1 MPVLDT
7 ISHFLPMNLKR
18 IFLFIFLLFSLK
30 SFTQNKGY
38 LEINGNS
45 NEMSSALKGCLV
57 TLYID
62 TAKNGTYVQQE
73 QLVTPNNAK
82 FKFKLR
88 YNTIY
93 MIECSKGGY
102 TTKKVRFDT
111 EIKESKLDSVSKF
124 EFIVDMIPDK
134 DGRQFVRPVANVFY
148 HIKKSSFDYE
158 LDYTKEEQEEEER
171 KERERLEKLERDRIA
186 AEEKAELLD
195 KAKKYQDAESVA
207 AQQKIEKSVSIA
219 GNDKTALINQ
229 FKQNLLQGEAY
240 QDEKAE
246 AMYQKFVQEKA
257 KVAANPS
264 EVIDYKSVVQAAKSK
279 GEELKQIQ
287 EKERIEKEKEILA
300 KKEAATKVQEETFKQ
315 QAEAVKGEMA
325 VKLEMAAKLQEE
337 KKAKEKEEFNKK
349 VTESIVKGGGEKDIT
364 IAALKQIYPKNDPY
378 AQAKAEAIF
387 EEYAKKT
394 LTKGSGSKSALDF
407 NSLFAAAELAETKAI
422 AENDAKATFNNS
434 QAVKEYQRKEL
445 EKYNKVQSAAIDKIT
460 KTIKEANGD
469 PNVILTG
476 FESTF
481 EKNDPFKKEKA
492 RSMYVQYV
500 NDLKRSQS
508 SGGSVSTGIDFQS
521 LFGAA
526 TKAQE
531 DLENGDY
538 VSPKIPELPNQKPIV
553 SKEEQE
559 RIAKQQAMAEAQ
571 IKIDKVKAEE
581 QRKVELEKRVKFEV
595 AVKKGAN
602 NRTLIIR
609 EIANTLPPNTDFK
622 EERAA
627 AMYDNYLE
635 QKTKLEKTGQINAPI
650 DVTSLFS
657 AADAAVSSQLEN
669 KYKNVMLEK
678 EKAEDTRKAEEF
690 KTRSVI
696 SSMEAD
702 QQMKMAEEQK
712 KNLKQL
718 EQDSKAR
725 EEEIRRISEAQL
737 KSSESERKSEE
748 AKRVAQIKQAQTQQ
762 AGKLESELAE
772 LNEERNKR
780 RIEEIDSRQEE
791 LKKIQAE
798 EAKIKQIQLEK
809 EAKLKEAQTSTQE
822 LAQAEAKRL
831 IVEEANRKALEEQQK
846 VAAIA
851 LARQE
856 AQARMDAQA
865 KVKEEAKLEEIRKAN
880 ELAQYEANLRAK
892 EEANLAE
899 YIEKVKK
906 NEVAREAIEK
916 ERMAKEQAAQ
926 LASIEKAKLEAQR
939 AAKAEQEKRERA
951 EADRLALEAEKEKD
965 AALREKK
972 AKEAREK
979 EVAAQLA
986 TAQRIK
992 LENERRAK
1000 AEEERI
1006 AKEASARIAEEQKQ
1020 KLERDR
1026 IEKETQERIA
1036 REEAARLLAES
1047 KAAKDAKEREEK
1059 LLASKA
1065 KEEAAQRAA
1074 AEKKR
1079 LEEERIAKA
1088 EQERIAKE
1096 RALQIAAEEKAQAE
1110 QAERERLAAE
1120 RKAKLE
1126 AEQLAAAAKAKAEEE
1141 ARIKIEQ
1148 DRLAREAAVA
1158 KAKADALAKAENER
1172 KLKAE
1177 ADAKAKADAE
1187 AKAKAD
1193 AEAKAKAEQDR
1204 LAKEAAAKL
1213 AFAKEQQRQDS
1224 IRKANTA
1231 AYLAKTEQAEK
1242 LSEAERK
1249 KRFEEA
1255 KANMERSNLSEK
1267 ERREQFLSQLAT
1279 IYPNGVTEENIQEK
1293 EFKLYRFIVNNQG
1306 QVNVYEKK
1314 TWNWGGVF
1322 YFKNGD
1328 ITITATLFDLE
1339 VKKYKGN

>member
-1 MPVLDT
+1 
-7 ISHFLPMNLKR
+7 MNLKR
-18 IFLFIFLLFSLK
+18 LTLFLLLINSL
-30 SFTQNKGY
+30 SVNSQNKGF

-73 QLVTPNNAK
+73 QLVTPSNAK
-82 FKFKLR
+82 FKFKLK
-88 YNTIY
+88 YNSVY
-93 MIECSKGGY
+93 LIECSKGGY

-111 EIKESKLDSVSKF
+111 EIKETKLDSVSKF
-124 EFIVDMIPDK
+124 EFIVDMIADK
-134 DGRQFVRPVANVFY
+134 DGKKFVRPVANVFY
-148 HIKKSSFDYE
+148 QTKKSAFDYE

-171 KERERLEKLERDRIA
+171 KERERIEKLERSRIA
-186 AEEKAELLD
+186 AEEKAEMLD

-207 AQQKIEKSVSIA
+207 AQQKIEKSVSVA
-219 GNDKTALINQ
+219 GNDKQALINQ
-229 FKQNLLQGEAY
+229 FKQNLLQGESF

-246 AMYQKFVQEKA
+246 AMYQKFIQEKA
-257 KVAANPS
+257 KVSANPS
-264 EVIDYKSVVQAAKSK
+264 ESIDYKMVVQAAKNK
-279 GEELKQIQ
+279 GAELKQIE
-287 EKERIEKEKEILA
+287 EKERLEKEKEILA
-300 KKEAATKVQEETFKQ
+300 KKDAAAKAQDETFKK

-325 VKLEMAAKLQEE
+325 AKLEMASKLQEE
-337 KKAKEKEEFNKK
+337 KKAREKEEFNKK
-349 VTESIVKGGGEKDIT
+349 VTESIVKGEGEKNST

-378 AQAKAEAIF
+378 AQVKAEAIF
-387 EEYAKKT
+387 EEYAKRT
-394 LTKGSGSKSALDF
+394 LTKGNANKSGLDF
-407 NSLFAAAELAETKAI
+407 NSLFSAAEMAETKAI
-422 AENDAKATFNNS
+422 AENDAKTTFNNT

-445 EKYNKVQSAAIDKIT
+445 EKYTKAQNAAIDKIT
-460 KTIKEANGD
+460 KVLKEANGN
-469 PNVILTG
+469 PNVILAG
-476 FESTF
+476 FEATF

-492 RSMYVQYV
+492 KSMYVQYV

-508 SGGSVSTGIDFQS
+508 SGGTVSNGIDFQS

-526 TKAQE
+526 NKAQE

-538 VSPKIPELPNQKPIV
+538 VSPKIPELPNQKPVV

-559 RIAKQQAMAEAQ
+559 RVAKQQAMAEAQ
-571 IKIDKVKAEE
+571 MKIEKVKAEE
-581 QRKVELEKRVKFEV
+581 QKKADTEKRVKFEV
-595 AVKKGAN
+595 AIKKGAN
-602 NRTLIIR
+602 NKTLIIK
-609 EIANTLPPNTDFK
+609 EIANTLPANADFK

-627 AMYDNYLE
+627 AMYENYLE
-635 QKTKLEKTGQINAPI
+635 QKTKLEKSGQVNAPI
-650 DVTSLFS
+650 DISSLFS

-669 KYKNVMLEK
+669 KYKSVMLEK
-678 EKAEDTRKAEEF
+678 EKAENARKADEF
-690 KTRSVI
+690 NTRSVI
-696 SSMEAD
+696 SSTEAD
-702 QQMKMAEEQK
+702 KQMKMAEEQK
-712 KNLKQL
+712 KGLKQL
-718 EQDSKAR
+718 EQESKAR

-737 KSSESERKSEE
+737 KSSESERKSDES
-748 AKRVAQIKQAQTQQ
+748 KRIAQIKQAQSQQ

-772 LNEERNKR
+772 LNDERNKR
-780 RIEEIDSRQEE
+780 RIQEIDAQQEE

-798 EAKIKQIQLEK
+798 EAKIKLIQQEK
-809 EAKLKEAQTSTQE
+809 EAKMKEAQMATQE
-822 LAQAEAKRL
+822 LAQIEAKRL
-831 IVEEANRKALEEQQK
+831 IVEEANRKAQEDQQK
-846 VAAIA
+846 AAAVA

-856 AQARMDAQA
+856 AQARIDAQTKA
-865 KVKEEAKLEEIRKAN
+865 KEEARLEDQRKAN
-880 ELAQYEANLRAK
+880 ELAQFEANLRAK
-892 EEANLAE
+892 EEANLAD

-906 NEVAREAIEK
+906 NEMAREAVEK

-926 LASIEKAKLEAQR
+926 LASVEKAKLEAQR
-939 AAKAEQEKRERA
+939 VAKAEQEKRERA

-979 EVAAQLA
+979 EMAAQLA

-1000 AEEERI
+1000 AEEERL

-1020 KLERDR
+1020 KLEKER
-1026 IEKETQERIA
+1026 IEKENQERLA
-1036 REEAARLLAES
+1036 KEEAARLLAES
-1047 KAAKDAKEREEK
+1047 KAAKDAIEREQK

-1065 KEEAAQRAA
+1065 REEAAQRAA

-1079 LEEERIAKA
+1079 IEEERIAKA
-1088 EQERIAKE
+1088 EQQRIAKE

-1110 QAERERLAAE
+1110 LAEKERLEAE

-1126 AEQLAAAAKAKAEEE
+1126 AEQLAAVAKAKAEEE
-1141 ARIKIEQ
+1141 AKRKLEQ
-1148 DRLAREAAVA
+1148 ERLAREAAVA
-1158 KAKADALAKAENER
+1158 KAKADALAKADAER
-1172 KLKAE
+1172 
-1177 ADAKAKADAE
+1177 KAKADAE
-1187 AKAKAD
+1187 ARLKAEAEAKVKAE
-1193 AEAKAKAEQDR
+1193 AEAKAAAEQAR
-1204 LAKEAAAKL
+1204 IAKETAAKL

-1224 IRKANTA
+1224 TRKANTA
-1231 AYLAKTEQAEK
+1231 AYLAKAEQAEK
-1242 LSEAERK
+1242 LSEADRK

-1255 KANMERSNLSEK
+1255 KANMEKSSLSEK

-1279 IYPNGVTEENIQEK
+1279 IYPSGVTEENIQEK